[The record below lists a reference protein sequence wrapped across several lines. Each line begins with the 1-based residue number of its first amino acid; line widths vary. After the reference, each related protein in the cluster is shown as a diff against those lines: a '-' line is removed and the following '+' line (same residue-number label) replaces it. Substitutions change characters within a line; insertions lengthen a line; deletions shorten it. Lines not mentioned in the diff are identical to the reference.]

1 MCILMASAVIS
12 WIQWKD
18 LSVSFYICLAV
29 SHLLSL
35 STLLLQSGSLSVP
48 VFALEILSMA
58 FTFHWSTSAVTHV
71 NNKEHLSLMATT
83 TGPGLSDCECHM
95 VN

>member
-1 MCILMASAVIS
+1 MASAVIS

-29 SHLLSL
+29 SHLLSF
-35 STLLLQSGSLSVP
+35 STLLQSGSLSVP

-58 FTFHWSTSAVTHV
+58 FTFH
-71 NNKEHLSLMATT
+71 
-83 TGPGLSDCECHM
+83 
-95 VN
+95 